1 MIVSGII
8 ILVGNVFVIGLEG
21 LIVFIHTLRLH
32 FYEWFSKFY
41 EGTGTPF
48 KPFKQK
54 HVYTDVAFKEK
65 QA

>member
-1 MIVSGII
+1 LEVMVT
-8 ILVGNVFVIGLEG
+8 VFGNIFVVAFEG

-48 KPFKQK
+48 QPFRFRREFTEIILQRKR
-54 HVYTDVAFKEK
+54 
-65 QA
+65 